1 MIEYIFE
8 VSMYTVLKMS
18 LLSLVITLTD
28 VNRSDNFWHMCYRKS
43 RQSKGTLFS
52 NLTYLLLLHCEHQ
65 NK

>member
-52 NLTYLLLLHCEHQ
+52 NLT
-65 NK
+65 